1 LQYFPTVHAWQH
13 HIQDRELIALLE
25 REVKTVGSV
34 ASQVNG
40 ETSFAQALA
49 QVFASLAFIFNDQNP
64 HVLSYSMA
72 GW

>member
-1 LQYFPTVHAWQH
+1 
-13 HIQDRELIALLE
+13 LE